1 MKNSI
6 IILFVIFTFCSCT
19 SDYNGKVKWNKK
31 EIMNS
36 WAWKIFIFTDLG
48 ETKPLKKTVNNF
60 DKTKEVMPIFIED
73 DFANFNAENIFQNNQ
88 KIAFRDSIDK
98 ENRIAFKRK
107 K

>member
-6 IILFVIFTFCSCT
+6 IILFVIFSFCSCT
-19 SDYNGKVKWNKK
+19 SDHKGKVKWNKK
-31 EIMNS
+31 EIINS

-48 ETKPLKKTVNNF
+48 ETKPVENAVNNF
-60 DKTKEVMPIFIED
+60 DNAIKVMPIFIED

-88 KIAFRDSIDK
+88 KIAFRDSIEK